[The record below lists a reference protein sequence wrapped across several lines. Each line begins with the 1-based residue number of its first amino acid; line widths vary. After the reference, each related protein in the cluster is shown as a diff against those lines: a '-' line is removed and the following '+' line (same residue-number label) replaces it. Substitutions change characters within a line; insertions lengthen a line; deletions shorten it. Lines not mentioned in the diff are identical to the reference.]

1 MKSKIM
7 LFSEY
12 RIEQALFLQ
21 AQLQDD
27 KVKKGQ
33 DTTLILF
40 WYDNYLQ
47 ICGVPDIE
55 RLKAKIFEV
64 MDKVNPLFDKFDEET
79 FLNINEK
86 LEIFCNEYQL
96 ETFAVYISKENIG
109 VIYIELE
116 SARLNLIMID
126 IILIFMTHHFGFK
139 FYPEEGK

>member
-33 DTTLILF
+33 DTALILF

-64 MDKVNPLFDKFDEET
+64 MTKVNPLFDEFDEET
-79 FLNINEK
+79 FLNINEIVDSIVSEHIK
-86 LEIFCNEYQL
+86 I
-96 ETFAVYISKENIG
+96 NI
-109 VIYIELE
+109 
-116 SARLNLIMID
+116 NN
-126 IILIFMTHHFGFK
+126 
-139 FYPEEGK
+139 

>member
-1 MKSKIM
+1 MGNEKELVCLVGGFNSYNINNLKTDRIKREFKVFPYEEKI
-7 LFSEY
+7 FNFDPNDY
-12 RIEQALFLQ
+12 IDK
-21 AQLQDD
+21 LQDD
-27 KVKKGQ
+27 
-33 DTTLILF
+33 L
-40 WYDNYLQ
+40 
-47 ICGVPDIE
+47 
-55 RLKAKIFEV
+55 
-64 MDKVNPLFDKFDEET
+64 T

>member
-1 MKSKIM
+1 MGNIKEKELLGLVGGFNSSNINNLKTDRIKREFKVFPYEEKI
-7 LFSEY
+7 FNFDSNDY
-12 RIEQALFLQ
+12 IDK
-21 AQLQDD
+21 LQDD
-27 KVKKGQ
+27 
-33 DTTLILF
+33 L
-40 WYDNYLQ
+40 
-47 ICGVPDIE
+47 
-55 RLKAKIFEV
+55 
-64 MDKVNPLFDKFDEET
+64 T